1 MFEEIPY
8 KFQYMLNKI
17 LNCII
22 EYIIKN
28 RKNSTMIESK
38 LLLINN
44 YILDIFHTP
53 EISRNGFMNRKF
65 QQMMNSSTF
74 SDKTV
79 SPEHDKNITLSK
91 FTNIFFNIMQKGKD
105 DSKEQIKTPISPYRD
120 KNKII
125 KLKKLLKNE
134 QEKSMIKELS
144 YLKKL
149 SFVQEKLNYYESKR
163 NNIEKKRR
171 NNNNNSKES
180 KSISFL
186 QLKAEKN
193 LRARISKNLI
203 NNLSYLTVINSCK
216 NKKLNFFQNNVF
228 LNTSRIIKHPLNQN
242 KIDDKEVKK
251 QNLNNQN
258 SKINLSKE
266 KKLLELIKDKNNF
279 INNQNV

>member
-171 NNNNNSKES
+171 NNNNSKES

-228 LNTSRIIKHPLNQN
+228 QNTSRIIKHPVNQN

>member
-91 FTNIFFNIMQKGKD
+91 FTNIFFNILQKGKD

-228 LNTSRIIKHPLNQN
+228 QNTSRIIKHPVNQN

>member
-1 MFEEIPY
+1 
-8 KFQYMLNKI
+8 
-17 LNCII
+17 
-22 EYIIKN
+22 
-28 RKNSTMIESK
+28 
-38 LLLINN
+38 
-44 YILDIFHTP
+44 
-53 EISRNGFMNRKF
+53 
-65 QQMMNSSTF
+65 MNSSTF

-163 NNIEKKRR
+163 NNIEKRKK
-171 NNNNNSKES
+171 NNDKES

-228 LNTSRIIKHPLNQN
+228 PNTSRIIKHPVNQN

>member
-44 YILDIFHTP
+44 YILDIFHSP

-203 NNLSYLTVINSCK
+203 NNLS
-216 NKKLNFFQNNVF
+216 
-228 LNTSRIIKHPLNQN
+228 
-242 KIDDKEVKK
+242 
-251 QNLNNQN
+251 
-258 SKINLSKE
+258 
-266 KKLLELIKDKNNF
+266 
-279 INNQNV
+279 

>member
-22 EYIIKN
+22 EYIVKN

-228 LNTSRIIKHPLNQN
+228 PGASRMIEHPVNQN

>member
-105 DSKEQIKTPISPYRD
+105 DSKEQIKAPISPYRD

-171 NNNNNSKES
+171 NNNNKES

-193 LRARISKNLI
+193 LRARISKNII

-216 NKKLNFFQNNVF
+216 NKKLNFFQNNAF
-228 LNTSRIIKHPLNQN
+228 QNTSRIIKHPVNQN

-251 QNLNNQN
+251 QNLNEQN

-266 KKLLELIKDKNNF
+266 KKLLELIKDKNNLLLK
-279 INNQNV
+279 

>member
-17 LNCII
+17 INCII
-22 EYIIKN
+22 EYILKN

-65 QQMMNSSTF
+65 QQMLNSSTF

-79 SPEHDKNITLSK
+79 SPEHDKNVTLSK

-105 DSKEQIKTPISPYRD
+105 ESKEQIKTPISPYRD

-163 NNIEKKRR
+163 NNIEKRNIEKRKK
-171 NNNNNSKES
+171 NNDKES

-216 NKKLNFFQNNVF
+216 NKKLNPFRNNIF
-228 LNTSRIIKHPLNQN
+228 PDTSRIIKHPVNQN
-242 KIDDKEVKK
+242 KIDDKEAKDQSLK
-251 QNLNNQN
+251 NQN

-266 KKLLELIKDKNNF
+266 KKVLELLKDKNNF
-279 INNQNV
+279 VK

>member
-17 LNCII
+17 INCII
-22 EYIIKN
+22 EYILKN

-65 QQMMNSSTF
+65 QQMLNSSTF

-79 SPEHDKNITLSK
+79 SPEHDKNVTLSK

-105 DSKEQIKTPISPYRD
+105 ESKEQIKTPISPYRD

-163 NNIEKKRR
+163 NNIEKRNIEKRKK
-171 NNNNNSKES
+171 NNDKES

-186 QLKAEKN
+186 QLKAQKN

-216 NKKLNFFQNNVF
+216 NKKLNPFQNNIF
-228 LNTSRIIKHPLNQN
+228 QNTSRIIKYPVNQN
-242 KIDDKEVKK
+242 KIDDKEA
-251 QNLNNQN
+251 
-258 SKINLSKE
+258 KIK
-266 KKLLELIKDKNNF
+266 
-279 INNQNV
+279 V

>member
-65 QQMMNSSTF
+65 QQMLNSSTF

-228 LNTSRIIKHPLNQN
+228 PNTSRIIKHPVNQN

>member
-22 EYIIKN
+22 EYIVKN

-105 DSKEQIKTPISPYRD
+105 DSKV
-120 KNKII
+120 
-125 KLKKLLKNE
+125 
-134 QEKSMIKELS
+134 KELS

-228 LNTSRIIKHPLNQN
+228 PNTSRIIKHPVNQN
-242 KIDDKEVKK
+242 KIDDKEVNK

-279 INNQNV
+279 IKNII

>member
-17 LNCII
+17 INCII
-22 EYIIKN
+22 EYILKN

-65 QQMMNSSTF
+65 QQMLNSSTF

-79 SPEHDKNITLSK
+79 SPEHDKNVTLSK

-105 DSKEQIKTPISPYRD
+105 ESKEQIKTPISPYRD

-163 NNIEKKRR
+163 NNIEKRNIEKRKK
-171 NNNNNSKES
+171 NNEKES

-216 NKKLNFFQNNVF
+216 NKKLNPFRDNIFQ
-228 LNTSRIIKHPLNQN
+228 NTSRIIKHPVNQN
-242 KIDDKEVKK
+242 KIDDKEAKDQSLK
-251 QNLNNQN
+251 NQN
-258 SKINLSKE
+258 SNINLSKE
-266 KKLLELIKDKNNF
+266 KKLLELLKDKNNF
-279 INNQNV
+279 VNK

>member
-228 LNTSRIIKHPLNQN
+228 QNTSRIIKHPVNQN
-242 KIDDKEVKK
+242 KIDDKEVNK

-279 INNQNV
+279 IK

>member
-1 MFEEIPY
+1 M
-8 KFQYMLNKI
+8 
-17 LNCII
+17 
-22 EYIIKN
+22 
-28 RKNSTMIESK
+28 S
-38 LLLINN
+38 
-44 YILDIFHTP
+44 
-53 EISRNGFMNRKF
+53 RKF
-65 QQMMNSSTF
+65 QQMLNSSTF

-79 SPEHDKNITLSK
+79 SPEHDKNVTLSK

-105 DSKEQIKTPISPYRD
+105 ESKEQIKTPISPYRD

-163 NNIEKKRR
+163 NNIEKRNIEKRKK
-171 NNNNNSKES
+171 NNDKES

-216 NKKLNFFQNNVF
+216 NKKLNPFQNNIF
-228 LNTSRIIKHPLNQN
+228 QNTSRIIKHPVNQK
-242 KIDDKEVKK
+242 KIDDKEAKDQSLK
-251 QNLNNQN
+251 NQN

-266 KKLLELIKDKNNF
+266 KKLLELLKDKNNF
-279 INNQNV
+279 VK